1 MTTFDEREKA
11 YEAKFAHDQELK
23 FRSIARRNKL
33 AGQWAAAKLGLSGAE
48 TDEYVKSVIKAD
60 FEKPGDDDIV
70 AKLAG
75 DFSAKGIAV
84 PDSEIRA
91 KLIELLGEAI
101 RQIEAEK
108 K

>member
-1 MTTFDEREKA
+1 MTTFDERERG

-23 FRSIARRNKL
+23 FRAIARRNKL
-33 AGQWAAAKLGLSGAE
+33 AGLWAAGKLGLANAE
-48 TDEYVKSVIKAD
+48 TEDYVKTVIKAD
-60 FEKPGDDDIV
+60 FEKPGDEDIV

-75 DFSAKGIAV
+75 DFSAKGITM

-108 K
+108 